1 MHIMFDATIN
11 HSHKFKSNNGR
22 NTHDMKM
29 ILANTELVFDKTN
42 NLKLSILE
50 ELRILIYSRYVSR
63 SSF

>member
-22 NTHDMKM
+22 NMKM
-29 ILANTELVFDKTN
+29 VLANTELVFDKTN

>member
-22 NTHDMKM
+22 NTHKKR
-29 ILANTELVFDKTN
+29 ILADTELVFDKTN